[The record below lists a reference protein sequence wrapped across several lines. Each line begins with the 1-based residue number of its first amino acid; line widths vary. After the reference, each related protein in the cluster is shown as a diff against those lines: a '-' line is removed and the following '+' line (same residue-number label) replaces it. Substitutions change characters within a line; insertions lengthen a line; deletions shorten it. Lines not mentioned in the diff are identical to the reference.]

1 MNKILKGAVIS
12 IASVFIAGSAF
23 AGGHDSCGDI
33 TIAEM
38 DWASAEFMAN
48 VDKIILEEGYGCNVE
63 LVPGATMTTFASMDT
78 KGVPDVAPE
87 LWANAVQ
94 TPLAKAES
102 EGRLFMLN
110 GAPITGAGEGW
121 MISTKAM
128 QENGLTTLDDV
139 LARPDLFPHPEDPS
153 KGGIVTCPSGWG
165 CQSATNQLF
174 KAFEME
180 SKGWKLV
187 DPGSAAGLDASMT
200 KANERGENWVG
211 YYWSPTTL
219 IGKYDM
225 RLLDFGVKWGGDD
238 NWHKCVVKPEQECA
252 TPKKTRWVD
261 SEVYSVVTDNFK
273 KSAGPEAMKFMKKRI
288 YPGTVMNSM
297 LVYMTDYQA
306 EGEDAAIEFMKKH
319 EKVWSKWVSSSVAK
333 KIKAGI

>member
-1 MNKILKGAVIS
+1 MKSLTKLLAVIFAALFLNN
-12 IASVFIAGSAF
+12 IANAA
-23 AGGHDSCGDI
+23 CGKI
-33 TIAEM
+33 TYANM
-38 DWASAEFMAN
+38 NWASASLMAN
-48 VDKIILEEGYGCNVE
+48 VDKIILEKGFGCEVE
-63 LVPGATMTTFASMDT
+63 LVPGDTMPSFTSMNE
-78 KGVPDVAPE
+78 KGAPDVAPE
-87 LWANAVQ
+87 LWANSVMNPLKKAV
-94 TPLAKAES
+94 S
-102 EGRLFMLN
+102 EKRIHIVN
-110 GAPITGAGEGW
+110 KNPISGLGEGW
-121 MISTKAM
+121 FVNPAVVEKHGIKTVQDLLK
-128 QENGLTTLDDV
+128 
-139 LARPDLFPHPEDPS
+139 RPDLFPHPEDKS
-153 KGGIVTCPSGWG
+153 KGAFVGCPAGWG
-165 CQSATNQLF
+165 CQLINNQLF

-238 NWHKCVVKPEQECA
+238 NWHNCLVKSEQECA
-252 TPKKTRWVD
+252 TPKKSTWVQ
-261 SEVYSVVTDNFK
+261 SEVYSVATDNFK
-273 KSAGPEAMKFMKKRI
+273 KTAGSDAMKYMKNRI
-288 YPGTVMNSM
+288 YPGAVMNSM
-297 LVYMTDYQA
+297 LVYMDANQA